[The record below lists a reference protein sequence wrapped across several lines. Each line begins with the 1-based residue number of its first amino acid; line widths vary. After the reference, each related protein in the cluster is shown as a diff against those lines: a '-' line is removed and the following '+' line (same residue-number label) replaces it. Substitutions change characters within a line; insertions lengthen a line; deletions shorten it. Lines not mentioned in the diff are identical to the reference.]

1 MDTTEKQVIDT
12 SPSREA
18 DFEIGTVTKEN
29 GHQESEVFGG
39 GEVDFRTVGWIRA
52 STFLIKQTF
61 ATGVLS
67 MPSAMYFLGA
77 VPGCISIV
85 VWGAIN
91 TYLAYVQGK
100 FKLAH
105 PSLHTI
111 VDAAEIVAFDL
122 SGNKLCARITK
133 EVAEVLYIM
142 SWLLCIGLGVL
153 AISTAFNAFSNHGAC
168 TVVFNLVAT
177 IICTAA
183 GSIRK
188 IHGLGNILYVGFFSA
203 IISVL
208 IVVIAVA
215 VRDRPAAAPQ
225 TGPFELGFQAY
236 PPPGTT
242 FVQFWAACVAIY
254 SSSSN
259 TCGYLPLISE
269 MRRPQDFIKSLWVCE
284 AFVVSSYLSLATV
297 VYAYCGKWVTSPS
310 LGSAGDKIKVIAY
323 GVALPGLIAVGM
335 ICVHVPAKSL
345 FVRFLRGSRHLT
357 DNTVTHWA
365 VWLGCTSGCGLVG
378 WLLAEAIPF
387 YTSLVSLIGS
397 LGFAPLGVCLPP
409 FLWFS
414 LHRDYRR
421 GNIGQQALWWLH
433 IVILLVGLLITVG
446 GTYANIANIV
456 AQLRAGNV
464 GSAFS
469 CADNS
474 ATLVG

>member
-1 MDTTEKQVIDT
+1 M
-12 SPSREA
+12 
-18 DFEIGTVTKEN
+18 
-29 GHQESEVFGG
+29 
-39 GEVDFRTVGWIRA
+39 
-52 STFLIKQTF
+52 
-61 ATGVLS
+61 
-67 MPSAMYFLGA
+67 
-77 VPGCISIV
+77 
-85 VWGAIN
+85 
-91 TYLAYVQGK
+91 
-100 FKLAH
+100 
-105 PSLHTI
+105 
-111 VDAAEIVAFDL
+111 AFDL
-122 SGNKLCARITK
+122 TGKKTFARIAK
-133 EVAEVLYIM
+133 EVAEVLYIV

-153 AISTAFNAFSNHGAC
+153 AISTALNAFSNHGAC
-168 TVVFNLVAT
+168 TVYFNLVAT
-177 IICTAA
+177 IICTAI

-236 PPPGTT
+236 PPTGTT

-254 SSSSN
+254 SSSAN

-269 MRRPQDFIKSLWVCE
+269 MKRPQDFMKALWVCE
-284 AFVVSSYLSLATV
+284 AFVVSAYLSLATV

-310 LGSAGDKIKVIAY
+310 LGSAGDRIKVIAY

-357 DNTVTHWA
+357 DNSVTHWV
-365 VWLGCTSGCGLVG
+365 VWLGCTSGCGLLG

-421 GNIGQQALWWLH
+421 GNAGQQALWYFH
-433 IVILLVGLLITVG
+433 VFILLVGLLITVG

-456 AQLRAGNV
+456 AQLQAGNV